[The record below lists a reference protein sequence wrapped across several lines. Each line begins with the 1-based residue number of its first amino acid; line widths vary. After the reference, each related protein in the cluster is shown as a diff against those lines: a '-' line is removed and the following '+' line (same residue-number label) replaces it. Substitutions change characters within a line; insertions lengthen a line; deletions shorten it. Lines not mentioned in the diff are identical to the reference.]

1 MTEAQVGG
9 VTMPKPIND
18 NFSLFLNMVEFL
30 TGDDRLLTI
39 RSRGNPVRSFTRV
52 EKMLS
57 EARQIYRD
65 REAEFL
71 SQISR
76 AETSIAE
83 VLRMTGA
90 ANREQLPD
98 DLRQQVVQLQALTYP
113 LKRDL
118 RALRREMRERV
129 DTYFEIS

>member
-57 EARQIYRD
+57 EARQIYRE

-71 SQISR
+71 AQISK

-90 ANREQLPD
+90 ANREQLPE
-98 DLRQQVVQLQALTYP
+98 DLRKQVCNCRRLLIQLSVICVPRQECVRGLIPY
-113 LKRDL
+113 
-118 RALRREMRERV
+118 
-129 DTYFEIS
+129 EIS